1 MQITE
6 CSYPGLSHLVDEIR
20 WRMAGRVA
28 PLLVALDG
36 RSGTGKS
43 TLAALLAGQ
52 LDATVVD
59 GDDFYPGGTDAE
71 WDARSPAEKA
81 ALVIDWRR
89 LRAEALAPLLAGR
102 PAAWHPFDF
111 QAGHGLAAHIVT
123 RDPARV
129 IVLDGVYSA
138 RPELADLI
146 DLAILV
152 EAADDT
158 VRRQRLLAREGA
170 PFMDA
175 WHRRW
180 DVAEDYYFTHVRPR
194 SSFDLVI
201 TSV

>member
-6 CSYPGLSHLVDEIR
+6 TSYPGANNVLREIR
-20 WRMAGRVA
+20 RRMVGRVA

-43 TLAALLAGQ
+43 TLAALLAERLG
-52 LDATVVD
+52 ATVVE
-59 GDDFYPGGTDAE
+59 GDDFYPGGSDAE
-71 WDARSPAEKA
+71 WGARSAAEKA

-89 LRAEALAPLLAGR
+89 LRADTLEPLLAGR

-111 QAGHGLAAHIVT
+111 QAGRGLAAHTVT
-123 RDPARV
+123 RDPAPV

-138 RPELADLI
+138 RPELADLV

-152 EAADDT
+152 EAADDS

-170 PFMDA
+170 PFMAA

-180 DVAEDYYFTHVRPR
+180 DEAEDYYFTHVRTR
-194 SSFDLVI
+194 SSFDMVV
-201 TSV
+201 TSL

>member
-1 MQITE
+1 MQISE
-6 CSYPGLSHLVDEIR
+6 AAYPGLDELIGEIR
-20 WRMAGRVA
+20 RRMVGRAA

-43 TLAALLAGQ
+43 TLAALLADRLG
-52 LDATVVD
+52 ATVVE
-59 GDDFYPGGTDAE
+59 GDDFYPGGSDAD

-89 LRAEALAPLLAGR
+89 MRADALEPLLAGR

-111 QAGHGLAAHIVT
+111 AAGEGLAAHTVT
-123 RDPARV
+123 RAPAPV

-138 RPELADLI
+138 RPELADLV

-152 EAADDT
+152 EAADDR

-170 PFMDA
+170 PYMAA

-180 DVAEDYYFTHVRPR
+180 DAAEDYYFTHVRPR
-194 SSFDLVI
+194 SSFDRII

>member
-6 CSYPGLSHLVDEIR
+6 SSYPGLDNVMREIR
-20 WRMAGRVA
+20 RQLRGRTE

-43 TLAALLAGQ
+43 TLAALLAAQVG
-52 LDATVVD
+52 ATVVE
-59 GDDFYPGGTDAE
+59 GDDFYPGGADAE
-71 WDARSPAEKA
+71 WDGLSPAEKA

-89 LRAEALAPLLAGR
+89 LRAEALEPLLAGR

-123 RDPARV
+123 RDPAPLV
-129 IVLDGVYSA
+129 VLDGVYSA

-146 DLAILV
+146 DLAILI

-170 PFMDA
+170 PFMTA

-180 DVAEDYYFTHVRPR
+180 DA
-194 SSFDLVI
+194 
-201 TSV
+201 

>member
-1 MQITE
+1 MQINKS
-6 CSYPGLSHLVDEIR
+6 SYPDLSHLIDEIR

-43 TLAALLAGQ
+43 TLAALLAAQ
-52 LDATVVD
+52 LDATVVE
-59 GDDFYPGGTDAE
+59 GDDFYAGGTDAE

-89 LRAEALAPLLAGR
+89 LQAEALAPLLAGR
-102 PAAWHPFDF
+102 PATWHPFDF
-111 QAGHGLAAHIVT
+111 QAGHGLAAHTVT

-138 RPELADLI
+138 RPELADLV
-146 DLAILV
+146 DMAILV

-158 VRRQRLLAREGA
+158 ARRQRLLAREGA
-170 PFMDA
+170 PFMAA

-194 SSFDLVI
+194 SSFDMVI
-201 TSV
+201 TST

>member
-1 MQITE
+1 M
-6 CSYPGLSHLVDEIR
+6 
-20 WRMAGRVA
+20 
-28 PLLVALDG
+28 
-36 RSGTGKS
+36 
-43 TLAALLAGQ
+43 
-52 LDATVVD
+52 
-59 GDDFYPGGTDAE
+59 
-71 WDARSPAEKA
+71 
-81 ALVIDWRR
+81 
-89 LRAEALAPLLAGR
+89 
-102 PAAWHPFDF
+102 
-111 QAGHGLAAHIVT
+111 
-123 RDPARV
+123 